1 MLKGRAYNGNKIEQE
16 KPMFENKK
24 VQMYKSLRVYAGF
37 LYDFGGAFCL
47 CSIFSAYLSDTVIP
61 FSKRFLQEY

>member
-1 MLKGRAYNGNKIEQE
+1 
-16 KPMFENKK
+16 MFENKE

-37 LYDFGGAFCL
+37 LYDFGGAFCS